1 MIFNMIFLSLAVFFF
16 LKMRRYKKKAI
27 EISNKFNAITK
38 EKSKLSNSVRIKGL
52 TIDRLERMNKD
63 LQNELEH

>member
-1 MIFNMIFLSLAVFFF
+1 
-16 LKMRRYKKKAI
+16 MRRYKKKAI